1 MLKQRLLA
9 SGWQLQQKH
18 YTDGP
23 AQVFKHPDYVG
34 EIGLIMPYE
43 KDFCASCNRLR
54 VSAKGKLHLCLFG
67 EEGIDI
73 RPWLQ
78 NDEQQTELQ
87 QRLIT
92 ALQGK
97 REHHFLHQG
106 DSGVRQHLASIGG

>member
-1 MLKQRLLA
+1 
-9 SGWQLQQKH
+9 
-18 YTDGP
+18 
-23 AQVFKHPDYVG
+23 
-34 EIGLIMPYE
+34 MPYE

-87 QRLIT
+87 QRLMA

-97 REHHFLHQG
+97 REHHFYIK
-106 DSGVRQHLASIGG
+106 VIARQTASCLDRRLILNLMGTI